1 MEFLSD
7 DLQEY
12 ISAHT
17 TKAPEYLDELER
29 ETWVKVIMPRMLS
42 GHVQGQILKQFSM
55 MKRPKYLLEVGTFTG
70 YASHFLIEGLQEDGE
85 FHAVEIN
92 EELESIIQKYW
103 AKHPKYDQ
111 MHLHIGP
118 AAQVLDTLHRPW
130 ELIFLD
136 ADKRGLLDYYELLV
150 PQMPSGGIMLVDNI
164 LWSGKVV
171 EAVAP
176 NDIDTKAILALN
188 AHIAN
193 DPRVEQ
199 VILSVRD
206 GIMMVRK
213 R

>member
-17 TKAPEYLDELER
+17 TKAPDYLDELER

-55 MKRPKYLLEVGTFTG
+55 MKRPKYPLEVGTFTG
-70 YASHFLIEGLQEDGE
+70 YASHFLVDGLQEDGE

-92 EELESIIQKYW
+92 EELESIIRKYW

-118 AAQVLDTLHRPW
+118 AAQVLETLQRPW

-136 ADKRGLLDYYELLV
+136 ADKAGLLTYYEQLIPL
-150 PQMPSGGIMLVDNI
+150 MPSNAIMLIDNI
-164 LWSGKVV
+164 LWSGKVT
-171 EAVAP
+171 EPVAK
-176 NDIDTKAILALN
+176 NDKDTKAILALN
-188 AHIAN
+188 QHVAN

-199 VILSVRD
+199 VILSARD

-213 R
+213 V

>member
-17 TKAPEYLDELER
+17 TKAPDYLDELER

-70 YASHFLIEGLQEDGE
+70 YASHFLVDGLQEDGE

-92 EELESIIQKYW
+92 EELESIITKYW
-103 AKHPKYDQ
+103 AKHPKFNQ
-111 MHLHIGP
+111 MNLHIGP
-118 AAQVLDTLHRPW
+118 ADQVLETLQRPW
-130 ELIFLD
+130 DLIFLD
-136 ADKRGLLDYYELLV
+136 ADKAGLMTYYEQLI
-150 PQMPSGGIMLVDNI
+150 PRMPSNAIMLIDNI
-164 LWSGKVV
+164 LWSGKVA
-171 EAVAP
+171 EPVAK
-176 NDIDTKAILALN
+176 NDKDTRAILALN
-188 AHIAN
+188 QHVAE

-199 VILSVRD
+199 VILSARD

-213 R
+213 V